1 MKFFTPKRIVIVIMA
16 VIFIILKFVQNADL
30 NQIINNEQNLIL
42 NTKKIP
48 CKVVKV
54 IDGDTIEVVI
64 LKNKPN
70 EWNTKEKIRLI
81 GVNTPE
87 LNKEYFAQEAFEF
100 TKKELNDKYI
110 EIQVDNIS
118 NERDK
123 YGRIIAYVWI
133 DEFLFNQIL
142 IEQGYGWYYDDFKF
156 NTKKMHYF
164 NLAENYAQINNLGL
178 WQGE

>member
-1 MKFFTPKRIVIVIMA
+1 MA

-70 EWNTKEKIRLI
+70 
-81 GVNTPE
+81 G
-87 LNKEYFAQEAFEF
+87 
-100 TKKELNDKYI
+100 
-110 EIQVDNIS
+110 
-118 NERDK
+118 
-123 YGRIIAYVWI
+123 G
-133 DEFLFNQIL
+133 
-142 IEQGYGWYYDDFKF
+142 
-156 NTKKMHYF
+156 
-164 NLAENYAQINNLGL
+164 
-178 WQGE
+178 